1 MSNIEE
7 PEQILQL
14 GHIEIKPEEFNAE
27 VNPDDLPILATR
39 NLVLFPGVN
48 IPINLGR
55 ESSLALAKRA
65 SEDKIPVGIV
75 CQIDAKN
82 DAPKTLS
89 ELYRYGVVADVF
101 QVIDLP
107 DGSHTAIVRARDRIR
122 IIGKSVEPRYKDA
135 ISAKV
140 KLLKDTEPRNKSEFE
155 SVMEEVTRRA
165 SELATKSHNGD
176 KMFANA
182 IESIN
187 NLIDRLNFIAT
198 NFPDEPEEK
207 ISMLQCGQL
216 DKRAMSLLRLL
227 LDAESKMKIYEEILS
242 RAKTKMGENQRAAF
256 LQTQMEAIKEEL
268 YGEVVEDD
276 DAENLKKRAEQAKMP
291 EYAMKVFD
299 KQLSKLKR
307 LNPSTPDYSVEYSY
321 LETLVELPWHPAEA
335 DANILKAREVLE
347 TQHYGLEKIKQRIL
361 EQIAVMINNPKSKA
375 PIICLVGPPGVG
387 KTSLGRSVAEAMGRK
402 YERVSL
408 GGVHDEAEI
417 RGHRRTYIGAMP
429 GRVIKAMKEAGCSNP
444 VLLLDE
450 VDKLGRD
457 HKGDPSSALLE
468 VLDPEQNIAFHDNYL
483 DIDYDLS
490 KVLFI
495 ATANT
500 LSTIDAP
507 LLDRMEVIE
516 LSGYL
521 LEEKLEIAKRHLIPK
536 VLKENGL
543 DENYGF
549 SLGDDTL
556 TSIIENY
563 TAESGVRQFEK
574 VLGSLLRKQILAR
587 LSGEEFPTP
596 IKPEDLK
603 GLLGLPKYTKD
614 KYEGNEFPGVVTG
627 LAWTQA
633 GGEILLAEAS
643 LSAGK
648 GDRLS
653 ITGNLGDVMKESA
666 TIALQWVKSHADKL
680 GIDNEVFEK
689 NNLHVHFP
697 EGAIPKDGPSAGI
710 TIATAIA
717 SAFTGRI
724 VRPKIAMTGEITLRG
739 RVLPVGGIKEKI
751 LAAKR
756 AGIDTIVLCEDNRRD
771 VEDIPAN
778 YLNGLNFKYVKTV
791 DEVLDFA
798 ILK

>member
-1 MSNIEE
+1 MSNIDE

-14 GHIEIKPEEFNAE
+14 GHIEIKPEEYNIE

-65 SEDKIPVGIV
+65 SEEKQPIGIV
-75 CQIDAKN
+75 CQLDPKN
-82 DAPKTLS
+82 DSPKNLS

-107 DGSHTAIVRARDRIR
+107 DGSHTAIVRARQRFR
-122 IIGKSVEPRYKDA
+122 IIGKSQSPRFSDS
-135 ISAKV
+135 ISAKI
-140 KLLKDTEPRNKSEFE
+140 KLLQDTEPSNQAEFE
-155 SVMEEVTRRA
+155 SIMDEVTRLA
-165 SELATKSHNGD
+165 CEIATKSHNGD
-176 KMFANA
+176 KMFSNA
-182 IESIN
+182 VESIN
-187 NLIDRLNFIAT
+187 DLTDRLNFIAT
-198 NFPDEPEEK
+198 NLPDEPEVK
-207 ISMLQCGQL
+207 VRMLQCGQL
-216 DKRAMSLLRLL
+216 DKRAMSLLRSL
-227 LDAESKMKIYEEILS
+227 LDAQSKMKIYEDILS
-242 RAKTKMGENQRAAF
+242 RAKDKMGENQRAAF
-256 LQTQMEAIKEEL
+256 LQSQMEAIKEEL
-268 YGEVVEDD
+268 YGDGSDQDD
-276 DAENLKKRAEQAKMP
+276 FENLKERAQKANMP
-291 EYAMKVFD
+291 EYATKVFE
-299 KQLSKLKR
+299 KQLGKLKR

-321 LETLVELPWHPAEA
+321 LETLVDLPWGPLQA
-335 DANILKAREVLE
+335 DADIINAGTVLE
-347 TQHYGLEKIKQRIL
+347 TQHFGLEKIKQRIL
-361 EQIAVMINNPKSKA
+361 EQIAVMINNPSAKT

-387 KTSLGRSVAEAMGRK
+387 KTSLGRSIAEAMKRK
-402 YERVSL
+402 YVRVSL

-429 GRVIKAMKEAGCSNP
+429 GRIIKAMNAAGCTNP
-444 VLLLDE
+444 VMLLDE

-468 VLDPEQNIAFHDNYL
+468 VLDPEQNSTFHDNYL
-483 DIDYDLS
+483 DLDYDLS

-521 LEEKLEIAKRHLIPK
+521 LEEKLEIAKRHLLPK
-536 VLKENGL
+536 IFKENGL
-543 DENYGF
+543 EEDYDFNIPDE
-549 SLGDDTL
+549 TL
-556 TSIIENY
+556 TAIIENY
-563 TAESGVRQFEK
+563 TAESGVRQLEK
-574 VLGSLLRKQILAR
+574 TLGSLLRKQILAR
-587 LSGEEFPTP
+587 LRGDEFPTP
-596 IKPEDLK
+596 MRPSDLQA
-603 GLLGLPKYTKD
+603 LLGLPKYIKD
-614 KYEGNEFPGVVTG
+614 KYEGNQIAGIVTG

-633 GGEILLAEAS
+633 GGAILLAEAS

-666 TIALQWVKSHADKL
+666 TIALQWVKSHAEAL
-680 GIDNEVFEK
+680 GIDVETFEK

-717 SAFTGRI
+717 SAFTGKP
-724 VRPKIAMTGEITLRG
+724 VREKIAMTGEITLRG

-756 AGIDTIVLCEDNRRD
+756 AGIKTIVLCEDNRRD
-771 VEDIPAN
+771 VEDIPSN
-778 YLNGLNFKYVKTV
+778 YLTGLEFKYVRTME
-791 DEVLDFA
+791 EVAAFA
-798 ILK
+798 LNQ

>member
-1 MSNIEE
+1 MSNIDE

-14 GHIEIKPEEFNAE
+14 GHIEIKPEEYNIE

-65 SEDKIPVGIV
+65 SEEKRPIGIL
-75 CQIDAKN
+75 CQLDPKN
-82 DAPKTLS
+82 DSPKNLS

-107 DGSHTAIVRARDRIR
+107 DGSHTAIVRARQRFR
-122 IIGKSVEPRYKDA
+122 IIGKSQSPRLNDS
-135 ISAKV
+135 ISAKI
-140 KLLKDTEPRNKSEFE
+140 KLLQDTEPTNQAEFE
-155 SVMEEVTRRA
+155 SIMDEVTRLA
-165 SELATKSHNGD
+165 CEIATKSHNGD
-176 KMFANA
+176 KMFSNA
-182 IESIN
+182 VESIN
-187 NLIDRLNFIAT
+187 DLTDRLNFIAT
-198 NFPDEPEEK
+198 NLPDEPEVK
-207 ISMLQCGQL
+207 VRMLQCGQL
-216 DKRAMSLLRLL
+216 DKRAMSLLRSL
-227 LDAESKMKIYEEILS
+227 LDAQSKMKIYEDILS
-242 RAKTKMGENQRAAF
+242 RAKDKMGENQRAAF
-256 LQTQMEAIKEEL
+256 LQSQMEAIKEEL
-268 YGEVVEDD
+268 YGDGSDQDD
-276 DAENLKKRAEQAKMP
+276 FENLKERAQKANMP
-291 EYAMKVFD
+291 EYAAKVFE
-299 KQLSKLKR
+299 KQLNKLKR

-321 LETLVELPWHPAEA
+321 LETLVDLPWGPLKA
-335 DANILKAREVLE
+335 DADIINAGTVLE
-347 TQHYGLEKIKQRIL
+347 TQHFGLEKIKQRIL
-361 EQIAVMINNPKSKA
+361 EQIAVMINNPSAKT

-387 KTSLGRSVAEAMGRK
+387 KTSLGRSIAEAMKRK
-402 YERVSL
+402 YVRVSL

-429 GRVIKAMKEAGCSNP
+429 GRIIKAMNAAGCTNP
-444 VLLLDE
+444 VMLLDE

-468 VLDPEQNIAFHDNYL
+468 VLDPEQNSTFHDNYL
-483 DIDYDLS
+483 DLDYDLS

-500 LSTIDAP
+500 LSTIEAP

-521 LEEKLEIAKRHLIPK
+521 LEEKLEIAKRHLLPK
-536 VLKENGL
+536 IFKENGL
-543 DENYGF
+543 KEDYDFNIPDE
-549 SLGDDTL
+549 TL
-556 TSIIENY
+556 TAIIENY
-563 TAESGVRQFEK
+563 TAESGVRQLEK
-574 VLGSLLRKQILAR
+574 TLGSLLRKQILSR
-587 LSGEEFPTP
+587 LRGDEFPTP
-596 IKPEDLK
+596 MRPSDLQA
-603 GLLGLPKYTKD
+603 LLGLPKYIKD
-614 KYEGNEFPGVVTG
+614 KYEGNQIPGIVTG

-633 GGEILLAEAS
+633 GGAILLAEAS

-666 TIALQWVKSHADKL
+666 TIALQWVKSHADGL
-680 GIDNEVFEK
+680 GIDVETFEK

-717 SAFTGRI
+717 SAFTGKP
-724 VRPKIAMTGEITLRG
+724 VREKIAMTGEITLRG

-756 AGIDTIVLCEDNRRD
+756 AGIKNIVLCEDNRRD
-771 VEDIPAN
+771 VEDIPSN
-778 YLNGLNFKYVKTV
+778 YLTGLEFKYVRTME
-791 DEVLDFA
+791 EVAAFA
-798 ILK
+798 LNQ

>member
-1 MSNIEE
+1 MSNTEE

-14 GHIEIKPEEFNAE
+14 GHIEIKPEEFNTE

-48 IPINLGR
+48 IPISLGR
-55 ESSLALAKRA
+55 ESSLSLAKRA
-65 SEDKIPVGIV
+65 SEEKFPVGIV

-82 DAPKTLS
+82 DAPKSLA
-89 ELYRYGVVADVF
+89 ELYRYGVIADVF

-122 IIGKSVEPRYKDA
+122 IIGKSSEPRFKDY

-140 KLLKDTEPRNKSEFE
+140 KILKDTEPKNEAEFQ
-155 SVMEEVTRRA
+155 SIMDEVTRRA
-165 SELATKSHNGD
+165 CEIATKSHNGD

-187 NLIDRLNFIAT
+187 NLDDRLNFIAT

-207 ISMLQCGQL
+207 INLLQCGQL
-216 DKRAMSLLRLL
+216 DKRAMGLLRLL
-227 LDAESKMKIYEEILS
+227 LDAESKMKIYEDILS

-268 YGEVVEDD
+268 YGEGMEDD
-276 DAENLKKRAEQAKMP
+276 DAENLKKRAESAKMP
-291 EYAMKVFD
+291 EYVMKVFD

-321 LETLVELPWHPAEA
+321 LETLVELPWVASET
-335 DANILKAREVLE
+335 DTNISKARNVLE

-429 GRVIKAMKEAGCSNP
+429 GRVIKAMKDAGCTNP

-483 DIDYDLS
+483 DMDYDLS

-521 LEEKLEIAKRHLIPK
+521 LEEKLEIAKQHLIPK
-536 VLKENGL
+536 ILKENGL
-543 DENYGF
+543 DESFGF
-549 SLGDDTL
+549 APGEDTL
-556 TSIIENY
+556 TAIIENY

-574 VLGSLLRKQILAR
+574 VLGSLLRKQILAK
-587 LSGEEFPTP
+587 LSDEDFPTP
-596 IKPEDLK
+596 ILPENLK
-603 GLLGLPKYTKD
+603 DLLGLPKYTKD

-666 TIALQWVKSHADKL
+666 TIALQWVKSHANAL
-680 GIDNEVFEK
+680 GIDTEMFEK

-778 YLNGLNFKYVKTV
+778 YLKGLNFKYVKTV
-791 DEVLDFA
+791 DEVIDFA
-798 ILK
+798 LLK

>member
-1 MSNIEE
+1 MSNTEE

-48 IPINLGR
+48 IPISLGR
-55 ESSLALAKRA
+55 ESSLSLAQKA
-65 SEDKIPVGIV
+65 SEEKFPLGIV

-82 DAPKTLS
+82 DAPKSLS

-101 QVIDLP
+101 QVINLP

-122 IIGKSVEPRYKDA
+122 IIGKSPEPRYKDC

-140 KLLKDTEPRNKSEFE
+140 KLLKDTEPRNESEFQ
-155 SVMEEVTRRA
+155 SIMEEVTRRA
-165 SELATKSHNGD
+165 AEIATKSHNGD

-182 IESIN
+182 IESISS
-187 NLIDRLNFIAT
+187 LPDRLNFIAT

-207 ISMLQCGQL
+207 INMLQCGQL

-227 LDAESKMKIYEEILS
+227 LDAESKMKIYEDILS

-268 YGEVVEDD
+268 YGESMEDD
-276 DAENLKKRAEQAKMP
+276 DAENLKKRAKAAKMP
-291 EYAMKVFD
+291 DYAMKVFD

-321 LETLVELPWHPAEA
+321 LETLVELPWVAS
-335 DANILKAREVLE
+335 DTDTDITKARNVLE

-429 GRVIKAMKEAGCSNP
+429 GRVIKAMKDVGCTNP

-521 LEEKLEIAKRHLIPK
+521 LEEKLEIAKHHLIPK
-536 VLKENGL
+536 ILKENGL
-543 DENYGF
+543 DKNFGF
-549 SLGDDTL
+549 APGDDTL
-556 TSIIENY
+556 TTIIENY

-574 VLGSLLRKQILAR
+574 VLGSLLRKQILAK
-587 LSGEEFPTP
+587 LSGEDFHTP
-596 IKPEDLK
+596 ILPENLK
-603 GLLGLPKYTKD
+603 DLLGLPKYTKD

-666 TIALQWVKSHADKL
+666 TIALQWVKSHAAAL
-680 GIDNEVFEK
+680 GIDTEVFEK

-717 SAFTGRI
+717 SSFTGRI

-778 YLNGLNFKYVKTV
+778 YLKGLNFKYVKTV
-791 DEVLDFA
+791 DEVIDFA
-798 ILK
+798 LLK